1 MSLEFNTLNSIN
13 DYNKVF
19 QEDMSRIN
27 ADIQGQGEFNEIFN
41 NINNQLDNSTF
52 NAGIA
57 MNVGADAINAQKVEN
72 LSDSARMM
80 NTFGNSITGAIN
92 SLNETQREAEHAIE
106 TLATGGDISVHD
118 VMIASKKSGLAMQ
131 MAIQLRNQA
140 LNMYNEFKN
149 MGI

>member
-1 MSLEFNTLNSIN
+1 MGLGFNALNSIN
-13 DYNKVF
+13 EYNKVF

-27 ADIQGQGEFNEIFN
+27 ADIQGQNDFNEIFDS
-41 NINNQLDNSTF
+41 INNQIENPTF

>member
-1 MSLEFNTLNSIN
+1 MGLGFNALNSIN
-13 DYNKVF
+13 EYNKVF

-27 ADIQGQGEFNEIFN
+27 ADIQGQNDFNEIFDS
-41 NINNQLDNSTF
+41 INNQIENPTF

-106 TLATGGDISVHD
+106 TLATGGDISIHD